1 MSILKNFTRKKFA
14 CSLLIS
20 SLIVSLCVPI
30 GCTLKKKTSS
40 PTTHSNSSQ
49 PVVYTSIYP
58 LYDFTK
64 KIGGNK
70 VTVINIAPAG
80 SEPHSYE
87 PSSKLVADLSKA
99 TLFLYHGAGME
110 PYLNKLLNTLQGTP
124 LLMIEASRGI
134 SLITHQEEKHKE
146 KHEEEQQKYDE
157 NTASPEADEHHH
169 GQTDPHTWLSPIC
182 AQQLCQNILQ
192 ALIQVDPA
200 NQSYYTENYHAVE
213 KRLTKLDQE
222 YRQSFSNCKNKELVV
237 THEAFG
243 YLCREYGL
251 TQIAVMGLSA
261 ETEPTPGTLREVI
274 DFVRAR
280 KINYIFFEA
289 LYSPKV
295 ADTISRETKAKILV
309 LNPLGSLSEKAM
321 QNGEDYFSI
330 MKQNLANLQKALES
344 EL

>member
-1 MSILKNFTRKKFA
+1 MSILKKFTGKKFA

-20 SLIVSLCVPI
+20 SLIVSLFAPI
-30 GCTLKKKTSS
+30 GCAPKEKTAS
-40 PTTHSNSSQ
+40 PAAHTNSPQ

-58 LYDFTK
+58 LYDFTT

-87 PSSKLVADLSKA
+87 PSSKLVAELSKA

-110 PYLNKLLNTLQGTP
+110 PYLDKLLNTLQGSP

-134 SLITHQEEKHKE
+134 SLITHQDATHEKE
-146 KHEEEQQKYDE
+146 HE
-157 NTASPEADEHHH
+157 TDEHYH
-169 GQTDPHTWLSPIC
+169 GQTDPHTWLSPVC

-200 NQSYYTENYHAVE
+200 NQDYYTENYHVVE
-213 KRLTKLDQE
+213 KQLTELDQE
-222 YRQSFSNCKNKELVV
+222 YRQSLSNCKNKELVV

-251 TQIAVMGLSA
+251 SQIAVMGLSA

-274 DFVRAR
+274 DFVRAH

-295 ADTISRETKAKILV
+295 ADTISRETSAKILV
-309 LNPLGSLSEKAM
+309 LNPFGSLSEKAI

-330 MKQNLANLQKALES
+330 MKENLTNLQKALES
-344 EL
+344 E